1 VIENSN
7 AEVLSNPN
15 LIDVFLN
22 FWNTRRNEFV
32 AYLCDELK
40 DLIEGPAA
48 EAATAAAGRS
58 AGNPNARRTA
68 M

>member
-1 VIENSN
+1 MFSWISGIREG
-7 AEVLSNPN
+7 
-15 LIDVFLN
+15 
-22 FWNTRRNEFV
+22 RNEFV